1 MNQHT
6 TITTT
11 ITTTTAANSRHINFS
26 PLLPRVA
33 HSFFTSKLP
42 KMEAPSP
49 AQTQTTFERG
59 ISLLLNLWPALTL
72 AVQNH
77 WGGPDSSD
85 KRDWFAGAVSELF
98 PPLTTSTSTSRSAP
112 SEEPDAEYIEEF
124 LLNVMLDEFEVNV
137 DDDSAFEVAESI
149 IRIRKDCLK
158 GKFDEVEQLGRRY
171 TEKKG
176 SKVVFAKGEDQEEE
190 GEWDTDDDEEED
202 EDMEDAPALVQAPRR
217 EKQEPEVDE
226 DGFQTVTRK
235 KR

>member
-1 MNQHT
+1 
-6 TITTT
+6 
-11 ITTTTAANSRHINFS
+11 
-26 PLLPRVA
+26 
-33 HSFFTSKLP
+33 
-42 KMEAPSP
+42 MEAPSP

-72 AVQNH
+72 AVQNN

-98 PPLTTSTSTSRSAP
+98 PPLTTSTSTSTSSSPAAP